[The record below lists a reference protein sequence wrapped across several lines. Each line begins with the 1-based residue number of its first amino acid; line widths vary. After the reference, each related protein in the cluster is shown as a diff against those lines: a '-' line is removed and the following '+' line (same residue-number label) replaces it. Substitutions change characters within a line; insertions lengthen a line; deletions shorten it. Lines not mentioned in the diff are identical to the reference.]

1 MEAFFC
7 FTGDTKAY
15 RNCRNSSLTLRYV
28 GPNAGIARLWIDNH
42 SHRFRSAHLDSMA
55 ATALRCQAEVE
66 LDSGRHQPGLCR
78 VGDSGF
84 L

>member
-1 MEAFFC
+1 MEVVSC

-15 RNCRNSSLTLRYV
+15 PNCHNSSLAVRYM
-28 GPNAGIARLWIDNH
+28 GPNAGIVRLWIDNH
-42 SHRFRSAHLDSMA
+42 SHRSGPAHLDGMA
-55 ATALRCQAEVE
+55 TAALRCQAEVE
-66 LDSGRHQPGLCR
+66 LGSGGHQPGLCR